1 MALNFRPAIKG
12 SEVGYL
18 FPGQGAQFVG
28 MGRQLYEQSSE
39 ARQVFEE
46 VDEALGRPLSRVLL
60 SGPEEELRETAN
72 AQPAIMAVSLAA
84 IKAMD
89 ETLGERKMPKPAMVA
104 GHSLGEYTSLAVAGV
119 LDIGQTG
126 WLVQER
132 GRLMQ
137 EACEQTP
144 GSMAAILGLDL
155 MTMEEIARET
165 GTYVANVNTPE
176 QIVISGER
184 MSVAQSCDMALAR
197 GARRAIPL
205 RVGGAF
211 HSRLMQPAREGLI
224 EAVEGLA
231 FREPTVPIVANCT
244 GEELTSASQVKRELV
259 AQISSCVQWHKS
271 IDYMIGAGVS
281 RFIEIGPG
289 RALASMV
296 KRIDRSVDTTS
307 VGDLDAILELRR
319 N

>member
-197 GARRAIPL
+197 GARRAI
-205 RVGGAF
+205 R
-211 HSRLMQPAREGLI
+211 
-224 EAVEGLA
+224 
-231 FREPTVPIVANCT
+231 
-244 GEELTSASQVKRELV
+244 
-259 AQISSCVQWHKS
+259 
-271 IDYMIGAGVS
+271 
-281 RFIEIGPG
+281 
-289 RALASMV
+289 
-296 KRIDRSVDTTS
+296 
-307 VGDLDAILELRR
+307 
-319 N
+319 